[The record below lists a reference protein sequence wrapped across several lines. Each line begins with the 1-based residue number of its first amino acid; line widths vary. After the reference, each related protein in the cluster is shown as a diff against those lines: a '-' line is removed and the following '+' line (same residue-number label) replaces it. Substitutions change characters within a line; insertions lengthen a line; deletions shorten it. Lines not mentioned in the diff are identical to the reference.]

1 MNIFSI
7 TRDLRDRKMKF
18 SFIRIP
24 EVFTQY
30 DLFGSSQGVRSTY
43 PPLGLEYIG
52 ASLEREGHK
61 VVIIDLGAEEV
72 SKQSLTKTLVTSD
85 AVGMSVYI
93 DNYQTAAKVA
103 QSIKEVAPDVPLI
116 IGGPHCTLMKDS
128 VFTQIP
134 AADIAVELEGELVI
148 LEIAKFL
155 QGTKDLSEISGI
167 NYREKSQIKSGRPLQ
182 VIPDLDALPFPA
194 RHLTEK
200 YDYGNFKGGIRPRK
214 KFTTM
219 ITSRG
224 CPFKCRYCT
233 RYGNIEGWRF
243 RRRSPNNII
252 QEMQQI
258 SEKYKSVM
266 IVDDSF
272 LADTKAAQY
281 IMDSLI
287 ALKLDLEL
295 HVLGARVD
303 SAEPELYKKMKK
315 AGVRSIT
322 FGIESG
328 NQDVLDYYHKH
339 ITVPQIRT
347 AVHLARDMDFI
358 TQGFFIFGAP
368 FETKKHINNTIK
380 LATSLPFDTVVFQPL
395 EYEIGSDLWEET
407 VQEKKISRDEITLFA
422 DSRRGLGNFTIDE
435 LREFVKKGYRRFY
448 LNPRYFSRLFFGA
461 LRHRNLEHV
470 KSVVRLIRS
479 PYVMKLT

>member
-1 MNIFSI
+1 
-7 TRDLRDRKMKF
+7 MKF
-18 SFIRIP
+18 SLIRIP
-24 EVFTQY
+24 EVYTQFDMY
-30 DLFGSSQGVRSTY
+30 GVSQGILSTY

-52 ASLEREGHK
+52 ANLECEGYK
-61 VVIIDLGAEEV
+61 VEIIDLGAEKV
-72 SKQSLTKTLVTSD
+72 SRESLTRTLSTTD
-85 AVGMSVYI
+85 AVGLSVYI
-93 DNYQTAAKVA
+93 NNYQTAAKVA
-103 QSIKEVAPDVPLI
+103 QNIKEVAPDIPLV
-116 IGGPHCTLMKDS
+116 IGGPHCTLMKGS
-128 VFTQIP
+128 VLAQIP
-134 AADIAVELEGELVI
+134 AADIAVESEGEQVI
-148 LEIAKFL
+148 LDIARFL
-155 QGTKDLSEISGI
+155 QGTQDLSEIPGI
-167 NYREKSQIKSGRPLQ
+167 NYREKKQIKSGRPLK
-182 VIPDLDALPFPA
+182 VISDLDTLPYPA

-200 YDYGNFKGGIRPRK
+200 YDYGNFKGGVRPRK

-233 RYGNIEGWRF
+233 RYGNIEGWRY
-243 RRRSPNNII
+243 RRRSPSNIV

-272 LADTKAAQY
+272 LADVKAAHF

-287 ALKLDLEL
+287 DIKLDLEL
-295 HVLGARVD
+295 HILGARVD
-303 SAEPELYKKMKK
+303 TAEPELYKKMKK

-339 ITVPQIRT
+339 ITVPQIRA

-368 FETKKHINNTIK
+368 FETKKHIHNTIN

-395 EYEIGSDLWEET
+395 EYEIGSDLWEEA
-407 VQEKKISRDEITLFA
+407 VRERKITPEEITLIA

-479 PYVMKLT
+479 PYIIKLT